1 MGRLDRA
8 MRRAAEE
15 QATPGA
21 SATADRELMDIR
33 DLQTDVFPSET
44 PGEPAGSVVDLPLA
58 VDPAEGDIETLENA
72 AVAGAESAPLPGP
85 PQSRMLSNLKQ
96 HVNATLETKT
106 VIDDHMMPVSREQYR
121 RLAAA
126 FHQAQR
132 TSGAKVA
139 MVASAVQGE
148 GKSLTAA
155 NLALTMSES
164 YRKNVLLIDADL
176 RRPTQHSIFQIP
188 GAPGLSDGLV
198 SIDEPRLPLHRLSAR
213 LTILP
218 AGRPTSDPIGA
229 ITSERMRRLIDEARE
244 VFDWIII
251 DTPPV
256 GLLTDAALMS
266 SMADGVV
273 LVVKAESTPHDLVA
287 RAVDALG
294 RERMLGVVLNRATE
308 HAHGAGYDY
317 YKYYGP
323 SSQAVARR

>member
-1 MGRLDRA
+1 MGRLERA

-15 QATPGA
+15 QAKPGS
-21 SATADRELMDIR
+21 SATGDRELMDIR
-33 DLQTDVFPSET
+33 DLPTDVFPSENGNDT
-44 PGEPAGSVVDLPLA
+44 ASAVVDLPLA

-72 AVAGAESAPLPGP
+72 AGAGADSVPLPGP
-85 PQSRMLSNLKQ
+85 PKSRMLSNLKQ

-106 VIDDHMMPVSREQYR
+106 VIDDHMMPISREQYR
-121 RLAAA
+121 HLAAA

-198 SIDEPRLPLHRLSAR
+198 SVDEPRLPLHRLSAR

-273 LVVKAESTPHDLVA
+273 LVVKAESTPHDLVE

-294 RERMLGVVLNRATE
+294 RDRMLGVVLNRATE

-317 YKYYGP
+317 YKYYEPAAPGI
-323 SSQAVARR
+323 VRR

>member
-33 DLQTDVFPSET
+33 DLPTDVFPSEM

-58 VDPAEGDIETLENA
+58 VDPAEGDIETLESA
-72 AVAGAESAPLPGP
+72 AGAGAESVPLPGP
-85 PQSRMLSNLKQ
+85 PKSRMLSNLKQ

-106 VIDDHMMPVSREQYR
+106 VIDDHMMPISREQYR

-132 TSGAKVA
+132 TTGAKVA

-198 SIDEPRLPLHRLSAR
+198 SVDEPRLPLHRLSAR

-256 GLLTDAALMS
+256 GLLTDAALMA

-273 LVVKAESTPHDLVA
+273 LVVKAESTPHDLVE

-317 YKYYGP
+317 YKYYEP
-323 SSQAVARR
+323 SPQGMVRR